1 MHVTIRQLKV
11 FDSVARHLS
20 YTKAADDLHL
30 TQPAVSMQ
38 IKQLERAVDLPL
50 FEVLGKK
57 VYLTQAGEA
66 FRNHTK
72 LILAQLKQA
81 AEEMDALK
89 GVDGGRVRVAIAST
103 VNYFAARLIAKF
115 CHLHQ
120 NVTINL
126 EVTNRETLLQRL
138 DANEPDMVLMGQPPD
153 DMELD
158 AAPFMSN
165 PLIAIAAPDHPLLV
179 SRRITLTD
187 IAEQRLIMREPGS
200 GTRNAIERVF
210 REQGI
215 EPVSRTEMTS
225 NEAIKQVVEAGLGIA
240 IVSLHT
246 VELEL
251 SVGRLVEVPV
261 ESFPILRKWY
271 IAQRMNKRLSP
282 AAQAFKEFVLSEG
295 RAQEAR
301 QSRKVE
307 LSALGACR
315 TQG

>member
-50 FEVLGKK
+50 FEVLGKR
-57 VYLTQAGEA
+57 VYLTQAGETFHA
-66 FRNHTK
+66 HVQR
-72 LILAQLKQA
+72 ILAQLKHA

-89 GVDGGRVRVAIAST
+89 GVDAGRVRVAIAST

-115 CHLHQ
+115 CQLHQ

-138 DANEPDMVLMGQPPD
+138 EANEPDMVLMGQPPEEL
-153 DMELD
+153 ELD
-158 AAPFMSN
+158 AIPFMSN
-165 PLIAIAAPDHPLLV
+165 PLVAISAPDHPLL
-179 SRRITLTD
+179 RYERITLENL
-187 IAEQRLIMREPGS
+187 AEQRLIMREPGS

-240 IVSLHT
+240 IVSRHT

-251 SVGRLVEVPV
+251 SVGRLVEVPA
-261 ESFPILRKWY
+261 ETFPIVRKWY
-271 IAQRMNKRLSP
+271 IAQRVNKRLSP
-282 AAQAFKEFVLSEG
+282 AAQAFKEFVLAEG
-295 RAQEAR
+295 RAQEAAA
-301 QSRKVE
+301 E
-307 LSALGACR
+307 HATAEIPA
-315 TQG
+315 

>member
-1 MHVTIRQLKV
+1 MHVTIRQLMV

-38 IKQLERAVDLPL
+38 IKQLERAIELPL

-57 VYLTQAGEA
+57 VYLTQAGETFHKHA
-66 FRNHTK
+66 QQ
-72 LILAQLKQA
+72 ILGQLKQA

-89 GVDGGRVRVAIAST
+89 GIDKGRVRVVIAST
-103 VNYFAARLIAKF
+103 VNYFAARLIARF
-115 CHLHQ
+115 CQLHE

-138 DANEPDMVLMGQPPD
+138 EANEPDMVLMGQPPD
-153 DMELD
+153 DMELE
-158 AAPFMSN
+158 ATPFMSN
-165 PLIAIAAPDHPLLV
+165 PLVAIAAPDHALLEA
-179 SRRITLTD
+179 RRVTLRD
-187 IAEQRLIMREPGS
+187 LAGQRLIMREPGS

-210 REQGI
+210 RDEGI
-215 EPVSRTEMTS
+215 EPASRTEMTS

-251 SVGRLVEVPV
+251 SVGRLVQLPV
-261 ESFPILRKWY
+261 ETFPVMRKWY
-271 IAQRMNKRLSP
+271 IAQRTNKRLSP
-282 AAQAFKEFVLSEG
+282 AAQAFKEFVLAEG
-295 RAQEAR
+295 RAQEPSFKDKA
-301 QSRKVE
+301 V
-307 LSALGACR
+307 GAA
-315 TQG
+315 

>member
-38 IKQLERAVDLPL
+38 IKHLERAVDLPL

-57 VYLTQAGEA
+57 VYLTHAGEA
-66 FRNHTK
+66 FHNHAQQ
-72 LILAQLKQA
+72 ILSQLNQA

-89 GVDGGRVRVAIAST
+89 GIDRGRVRVAIAST
-103 VNYFAARLIAKF
+103 VNYFAARLIARF
-115 CHLHQ
+115 CQLHE

-138 DANEPDMVLMGQPPD
+138 EANEPDMVLMGLPPE

-158 AAPFMSN
+158 ATPFMTN
-165 PLIAIAAPDHPLLV
+165 PLVAIAAPDHPLLDA
-179 SRRITLTD
+179 RRITLQEL
-187 IAEQRLIMREPGS
+187 AGQRLIMREPGS
-200 GTRNAIERVF
+200 GTRNAIEHVF
-210 REQGI
+210 RKKGI
-215 EPVSRTEMTS
+215 EPASRTEMTS
-225 NEAIKQVVEAGLGIA
+225 NEAIKQVVEAGLGVA

-251 SVGRLVEVPV
+251 SVGRLVELPV

-282 AAQAFKEFVLSEG
+282 AARAFKEFVLAEG
-295 RAQEAR
+295 RAREPALNDR
-301 QSRKVE
+301 VE
-307 LSALGACR
+307 LSA
-315 TQG
+315 

>member
-57 VYLTQAGEA
+57 VYLTHAGEA
-66 FRNHTK
+66 FHNHTQQ
-72 LILAQLKQA
+72 ILSQLKQA

-89 GVDGGRVRVAIAST
+89 GIDRGRVRVAIAST
-103 VNYFAARLIAKF
+103 VNYFAARLIARF
-115 CHLHQ
+115 CQLHE

-138 DANEPDMVLMGQPPD
+138 EANEPDMVLMGAPPE

-158 AAPFMSN
+158 ATPFMTN
-165 PLIAIAAPDHPLLV
+165 PLIAIAAPDHALLDA
-179 SRRITLTD
+179 RRITLQEL
-187 IAEQRLIMREPGS
+187 AGQRLIMREPGS

-210 REQGI
+210 RENGI

-225 NEAIKQVVEAGLGIA
+225 NEAIKQVVEAGLGVA

-251 SVGRLVEVPV
+251 SVGRLVQLPV
-261 ESFPILRKWY
+261 ESFPVLRKWY

-282 AAQAFKEFVLSEG
+282 AARAFKEFVLAEG
-295 RAQEAR
+295 QAQEPALNG
-301 QSRKVE
+301 KVE
-307 LSALGACR
+307 LSV
-315 TQG
+315 

>member
-66 FRNHTK
+66 FHNHTQK
-72 LILAQLKQA
+72 ILTQLKHA
-81 AEEMDALK
+81 GEEMDTLR
-89 GVDGGRVRVAIAST
+89 GVDRGRVRVAIAST
-103 VNYFAARLIAKF
+103 VNYFAARLIARF
-115 CHLHQ
+115 CQLHE
-120 NVTINL
+120 NVTFNL

-138 DANEPDMVLMGQPPD
+138 EANEPDMVLMGRPPD
-153 DMELD
+153 DMDLE
-158 AAPFMSN
+158 ATAFMSN
-165 PLIAIAAPDHPLLV
+165 PLVAIAAPDHSLL
-179 SRRITLTD
+179 SYGRITLED
-187 IAEQRLIMREPGS
+187 LAEQRLIMREPGS

-210 REQGI
+210 REKGI

-251 SVGRLVEVPV
+251 SVGRLVQVPV
-261 ESFPILRKWY
+261 ESFPIMRKWY
-271 IAQRMNKRLSP
+271 IAQRVNKRLSP
-282 AAQAFKEFVLSEG
+282 AAEAFKTFVVAEG
-295 RAQEAR
+295 RAQESSLEE
-301 QSRKVE
+301 QVE
-307 LSALGACR
+307 LSA
-315 TQG
+315 

>member
-57 VYLTQAGEA
+57 VYLTHAGEA
-66 FRNHTK
+66 FHNHTQQ
-72 LILAQLKQA
+72 ILSQLKQA

-89 GVDGGRVRVAIAST
+89 GIDRGRVRVAIAST
-103 VNYFAARLIAKF
+103 VNYFAARLIARF
-115 CHLHQ
+115 CQLHE

-138 DANEPDMVLMGQPPD
+138 EANEPDMVLMGVPPD

-158 AAPFMSN
+158 ATPFMTN
-165 PLIAIAAPDHPLLV
+165 PLIAIAAPDHALLAA
-179 SRRITLTD
+179 RRITLQKL
-187 IAEQRLIMREPGS
+187 AGQRLIMREPGS

-210 REQGI
+210 REKGI

-225 NEAIKQVVEAGLGIA
+225 NEAIKQVVEAGLGVA

-251 SVGRLVEVPV
+251 SVGRLVQLPV

-282 AAQAFKEFVLSEG
+282 AARAFKEFVLAEG
-295 RAQEAR
+295 RAQEPALND
-301 QSRKVE
+301 KVE
-307 LSALGACR
+307 LSA
-315 TQG
+315 

>member
-38 IKQLERAVDLPL
+38 IKHLERAVDLPL

-57 VYLTQAGEA
+57 VYLTHAGEA
-66 FRNHTK
+66 FHNHAQQ
-72 LILAQLKQA
+72 ILSQLNQA

-89 GVDGGRVRVAIAST
+89 GIDRGRVRVAIAST
-103 VNYFAARLIAKF
+103 VNYFAARLIARF
-115 CHLHQ
+115 CQLHE

-138 DANEPDMVLMGQPPD
+138 EANEPDMVLMGLPPE

-158 AAPFMSN
+158 ATPFMTN
-165 PLIAIAAPDHPLLV
+165 PLVAIAAPDHPLLEA
-179 SRRITLTD
+179 RRITLQEL
-187 IAEQRLIMREPGS
+187 AGQRLIMREPGS
-200 GTRNAIERVF
+200 GTRNAIEHVF
-210 REQGI
+210 RKKGI
-215 EPVSRTEMTS
+215 EPASRTEMTS
-225 NEAIKQVVEAGLGIA
+225 NEAIKQVVEAGLGVA

-251 SVGRLVEVPV
+251 SVGRLVELPV

-282 AAQAFKEFVLSEG
+282 AARAFKEFVLEEG
-295 RAQEAR
+295 RAQEPALNDR
-301 QSRKVE
+301 VE
-307 LSALGACR
+307 LSA
-315 TQG
+315 

>member
-38 IKQLERAVDLPL
+38 IKQLEKAVELPL

-57 VYLTQAGEA
+57 VYLTQAGETFHSHA
-66 FRNHTK
+66 QQ
-72 LILAQLKQA
+72 ILAQLKQA

-89 GVDGGRVRVAIAST
+89 GIDRGRVRVAIAAT
-103 VNYFAARLIAKF
+103 VNYFAARLIARF
-115 CHLHQ
+115 CQLHQ

-138 DANEPDMVLMGQPPD
+138 EANEPDMVLMGQPPEE
-153 DMELD
+153 MELD
-158 AAPFMSN
+158 ATPFMSN
-165 PLIAIAAPDHPLLV
+165 PLIAISAPDHALLK
-179 SRRITLTD
+179 SGRISLGD
-187 IAEQRLIMREPGS
+187 LAGQPLIMREPGS
-200 GTRNAIERVF
+200 GTRNAIEKVF
-210 REQGI
+210 RDEGI
-215 EPVSRTEMTS
+215 EPISRIEMSS

-240 IVSLHT
+240 IVSAHT

-251 SVGRLVEVPV
+251 SVGRLVQVPV

-271 IAQRMNKRLSP
+271 IVQRTNKRLSP
-282 AAQAFKEFVLSEG
+282 AARAFRDFVLAEG
-295 RAQEAR
+295 RPREAAPAADI
-301 QSRKVE
+301 E
-307 LSALGACR
+307 LSAIES
-315 TQG
+315 

>member
-57 VYLTQAGEA
+57 VHLTQAGEA
-66 FRNHTK
+66 FHGHTQQ
-72 LILAQLKQA
+72 ILGQLKQA

-89 GVDGGRVRVAIAST
+89 GIDRGRVRVAIAST
-103 VNYFAARLIAKF
+103 VNYFAARLIARF
-115 CHLHQ
+115 CQLHE
-120 NVTINL
+120 NVSINL

-138 DANEPDMVLMGQPPD
+138 EANEPDMVLMGQPPEE
-153 DMELD
+153 MELD
-158 AAPFMSN
+158 ATPFMSN
-165 PLIAIAAPDHPLLV
+165 PLVAIAAPDHPLLNARSV
-179 SRRITLTD
+179 SL
-187 IAEQRLIMREPGS
+187 AELAGQRLIMREPGS

-210 REQGI
+210 REAGI

-240 IVSLHT
+240 IVSVHT

-251 SVGRLVEVPV
+251 SVGRLAKVPV
-261 ESFPILRKWY
+261 EGFPVMRKWY
-271 IAQRMNKRLSP
+271 IAQRVNKRLSP
-282 AAQAFKEFVLSEG
+282 AALAFKEFVLEEG
-295 RAQEAR
+295 RTREPAFNDKA
-301 QSRKVE
+301 
-307 LSALGACR
+307 AGAA
-315 TQG
+315 

>member
-57 VYLTQAGEA
+57 VYLTHAGEA
-66 FRNHTK
+66 FHNHTQQ
-72 LILAQLKQA
+72 ILSQLKQA

-89 GVDGGRVRVAIAST
+89 GIDRGRVRVAIAST
-103 VNYFAARLIAKF
+103 VNYFAARLIARF
-115 CHLHQ
+115 CQLHE

-138 DANEPDMVLMGQPPD
+138 EANEPDMVLMGAPPE

-158 AAPFMSN
+158 ATPFMTN
-165 PLIAIAAPDHPLLV
+165 PLIAIAAPDHALLDA
-179 SRRITLTD
+179 RRITLQEL
-187 IAEQRLIMREPGS
+187 AGQRLIMREPGS

-210 REQGI
+210 RENGI

-225 NEAIKQVVEAGLGIA
+225 NEAIKQVVEAGLGVA

-251 SVGRLVEVPV
+251 SVGRLVQLPV
-261 ESFPILRKWY
+261 ESFPVLRKWY

-282 AAQAFKEFVLSEG
+282 AARAFKEFVLAEG
-295 RAQEAR
+295 QAQEPALTD
-301 QSRKVE
+301 KVE
-307 LSALGACR
+307 LSA
-315 TQG
+315 

>member
-66 FRNHTK
+66 LHNHTQQ
-72 LILAQLKQA
+72 ILTQLKRA
-81 AEEMDALK
+81 SEEMDLLK
-89 GVDGGRVRVAIAST
+89 GIDQGRVRVAIAST
-103 VNYFAARLIAKF
+103 VNYFAARLIARF
-115 CHLHQ
+115 CQIHE
-120 NVTINL
+120 NVTFNL

-138 DANEPDMVLMGQPPD
+138 EANEPDMVLMGRPPD
-153 DMELD
+153 DMDLD
-158 AAPFMSN
+158 ATPFMSN
-165 PLIAIAAPDHPLLV
+165 PLVAIAAPDHALLA
-179 SRRITLTD
+179 SSRITLED
-187 IAEQRLIMREPGS
+187 LAGQRLVMREPGS

-210 REQGI
+210 REKGI

-251 SVGRLVEVPV
+251 SVNRLVQVPV
-261 ESFPILRKWY
+261 ESFPVMRKWY
-271 IAQRMNKRLSP
+271 IAQRVNKRLSP
-282 AAQAFKEFVLSEG
+282 AARAFKEFVIAEG
-295 RAQEAR
+295 RAEEASLNTYVDPGV
-301 QSRKVE
+301 QVPAAS
-307 LSALGACR
+307 
-315 TQG
+315 

>member
-20 YTKAADDLHL
+20 YTKAADDLSL

-38 IKQLERAVDLPL
+38 IKQLERAIDLPL

-66 FRNHTK
+66 FHNHAQQ
-72 LILAQLKQA
+72 ILGQLNRA

-89 GVDGGRVRVAIAST
+89 GIDKGRVRVAIAST
-103 VNYFAARLIAKF
+103 VNYFAARLIAGF
-115 CHLHQ
+115 CQLHD

-138 DANEPDMVLMGQPPD
+138 EANEPDMVLMGQPPD

-158 AAPFMSN
+158 ATPFMSN
-165 PLIAIAAPDHPLLV
+165 PLVAIAAPDHTLLDAP
-179 SRRITLTD
+179 RITLQD
-187 IAEQRLIMREPGS
+187 LAGQRLIMREPGS

-210 REQGI
+210 RENGI

-251 SVGRLVEVPV
+251 SVGRLVQVPV
-261 ESFPILRKWY
+261 ESFPIMRKWY

-282 AAQAFKEFVLSEG
+282 AAQAFKEFVLAEG
-295 RAQEAR
+295 RAQEPGLND
-301 QSRKVE
+301 KIE
-307 LSALGACR
+307 LSA
-315 TQG
+315 

>member
-66 FRNHTK
+66 FHGHAQK
-72 LILAQLKQA
+72 ILSQLSQA

-89 GVDGGRVRVAIAST
+89 GIDCGRVRVAIAST
-103 VNYFAARLIAKF
+103 VNYFAARLIARF
-115 CHLHQ
+115 CQLHE
-120 NVTINL
+120 NVDINL
-126 EVTNRETLLQRL
+126 EVTNRETLIQRL
-138 DANEPDMVLMGQPPD
+138 EANEPDMVLMGRPPD

-158 AAPFMSN
+158 ATPFMSN
-165 PLIAIAAPDHPLLV
+165 PLVAIAAPDHALLE
-179 SRRITLTD
+179 SPRITLED
-187 IAEQRLIMREPGS
+187 LAGQRLVMREPGS

-210 REQGI
+210 RERGI
-215 EPVSRTEMTS
+215 EPASRTEMTS

-251 SVGRLVEVPV
+251 SVDRLVQVPV
-261 ESFPILRKWY
+261 ESFPVMRRWY
-271 IAQRMNKRLSP
+271 IAQRANKRLSP
-282 AAQAFKEFVLSEG
+282 AARAFKEFVLAEG
-295 RAQEAR
+295 QAR
-301 QSRKVE
+301 EPAFNEKAV
-307 LSALGACR
+307 GAA
-315 TQG
+315 